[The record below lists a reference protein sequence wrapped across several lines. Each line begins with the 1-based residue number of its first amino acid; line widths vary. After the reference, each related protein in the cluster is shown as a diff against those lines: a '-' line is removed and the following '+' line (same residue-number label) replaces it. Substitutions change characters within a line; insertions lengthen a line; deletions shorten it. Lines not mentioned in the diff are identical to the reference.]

1 VPPDYDRSI
10 ETLIAS
16 LGPKL
21 APEAT
26 YLAWLDRRSL
36 GLGESPARAF
46 LERGRVAV
54 NDGARFGDPGRGFVR
69 LNFGTSRALLTE
81 AVTRMA
87 AALD

>member
-26 YLAWLDRRSL
+26 YLAWLDCRSL

-54 NDGARFGDPGRGFVR
+54 NDGAWLGSGSRLRAAELRHVPG
-69 LNFGTSRALLTE
+69 LLAE

-87 AALD
+87 AGCG